1 MISLPL
7 EPMLEGGLG
16 AFVVLAGTSQVL
28 SGITAWTT
36 TLGLKEPVV
45 M

>member
-1 MISLPL
+1 M
-7 EPMLEGGLG
+7 EPMSEGGLG
-16 AFVVLAGTSQVL
+16 AFVVLTGTSQAL

-36 TLGLKEPVV
+36 TLGLKEPVL